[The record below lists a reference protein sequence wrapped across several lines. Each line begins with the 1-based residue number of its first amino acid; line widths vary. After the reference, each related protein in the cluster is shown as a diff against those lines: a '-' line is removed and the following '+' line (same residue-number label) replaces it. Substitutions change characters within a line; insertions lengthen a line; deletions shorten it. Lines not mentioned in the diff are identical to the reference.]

1 MSKKWVLSKL
11 WNLHSKK
18 YYAVFENY
26 IVENYLK
33 LWKNVHNILSMKK
46 SKTVYIVWSKFTFK
60 NRI

>member
-46 SKTVYIVWSKFTFK
+46 IQNSIHSVIQIYF
-60 NRI
+60 